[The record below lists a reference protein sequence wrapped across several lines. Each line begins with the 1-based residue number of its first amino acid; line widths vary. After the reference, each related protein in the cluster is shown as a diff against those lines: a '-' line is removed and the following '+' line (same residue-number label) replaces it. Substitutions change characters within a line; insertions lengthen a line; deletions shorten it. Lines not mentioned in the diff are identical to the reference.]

1 MVEATRALQGQLDA
15 LKADK
20 VTDLKSM
27 SERITKLEA
36 GARHI
41 FLGISDVER
50 EVRESVLKE
59 ELHESEVRERVL
71 KEELAYVDGAVMAQL
86 QTELNRARAKE
97 TRQVADQSTLLTAHC
112 TLLTAHCSLLTRW
125 KT

>member
-1 MVEATRALQGQLDA
+1 MLDERNEGEVRRQVVEATRALQGQLDA

-20 VTDLKSM
+20 VTDLKYM

-41 FLGISDVER
+41 FQVRAER

-59 ELHESEVRERVL
+59 EVVAMQQRSCMRV
-71 KEELAYVDGAVMAQL
+71 
-86 QTELNRARAKE
+86 NCARG
-97 TRQVADQSTLLTAHC
+97 C
-112 TLLTAHCSLLTRW
+112 
-125 KT
+125 